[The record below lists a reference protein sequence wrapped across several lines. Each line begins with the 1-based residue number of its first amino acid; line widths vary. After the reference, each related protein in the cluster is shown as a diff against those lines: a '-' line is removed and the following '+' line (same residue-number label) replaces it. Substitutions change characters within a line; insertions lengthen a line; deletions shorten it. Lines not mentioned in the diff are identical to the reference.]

1 MDDEDAAMTERRD
14 TMPFHYDAK
23 IREILDGQA
32 QQTAELI
39 AVRTSCE
46 KIEAR
51 MEALDERTDAHETEL
66 SGNRKVA
73 RVAAWGVGVFG
84 SLLVGGIATY
94 ITTTIR
100 LEERQGAAERAL
112 EAVQVRHE
120 RESAETRKTLE
131 SVREALVELRTEQRA
146 NGQRLERIERA
157 ATNEVRRRR

>member
-1 MDDEDAAMTERRD
+1 MTDRRD
-14 TMPFHYDAK
+14 REMPYHYDAK
-23 IREILDGQA
+23 IRELLDGQA

-73 RVAAWGVGVFG
+73 RVAMWLAGTFG
-84 SLLVGGIATY
+84 TLLVGALATY
-94 ITTTIR
+94 VVTTIR
-100 LEERQGAAERAL
+100 LEERQSATSEAL
-112 EAVQVRHE
+112 EAVQTRSE
-120 RESAETRKTLE
+120 RESEQTRMTLE

-146 NGQRLERIERA
+146 TRDRIERFERA
-157 ATNEVRRRR
+157 VTNQQDRRRR